1 MDVLGDF
8 KSNMTRESQERIIDP
23 HNETGEEFVLHRDL
37 GKTIERF
44 MALLPEEQ
52 RTAIILKKFHGLTF
66 REIAELQECPV
77 STVKTRVYQGLR
89 FLRTEIEQIG
99 VHSPPVLLS
108 RSQPFYPRIVRGKQ

>member
-66 REIAELQECPV
+66 E
-77 STVKTRVYQGLR
+77 
-89 FLRTEIEQIG
+89 
-99 VHSPPVLLS
+99 
-108 RSQPFYPRIVRGKQ
+108 RSLNYRNVP